1 MDPVNKVDALVF
13 AKCCDAVDNTGT
25 KHYDDAVRLLAPSDR
40 EIYDGDR
47 DYIIREQQE
56 IIRLL
61 REQNEALQREVV
73 GLRARLSA
81 VELEKFET
89 MEKARVDLATC
100 GYDFTVSQLVYALK
114 HADGFVEGLK
124 SIQWLQERDSILR

>member
-13 AKCCDAVDNTGT
+13 ANVAMLSAIPASTT
-25 KHYDDAVRLLAPSDR
+25 MMLYDCASDR
-40 EIYDGDR
+40 EIDGDR
-47 DYIIREQQE
+47 DYIIREQEE

-61 REQNEALQREVV
+61 REQNE
-73 GLRARLSA
+73 GLCNAGRRSPSELSA

>member
-1 MDPVNKVDALVF
+1 MML
-13 AKCCDAVDNTGT
+13 
-25 KHYDDAVRLLAPSDR
+25 YDCASDR

-47 DYIIREQQE
+47 DYIIREQEE

-73 GLRARLSA
+73 VLRARLSA

-124 SIQWLQERDSILR
+124 SIQWLQERDSIR